1 MIKKKRKWFRLEVN
15 NMILSEVDF
24 DESKL
29 PQRLKD
35 LIADMTK
42 LDKED
47 DWLNY
52 SFLAEQLEIM
62 AKLNYQAG
70 KISYKE
76 FDTLCLKYCGVE
88 TVC

>member
-1 MIKKKRKWFRLEVN
+1 
-15 NMILSEVDF
+15 MILTEIEL
-24 DESKL
+24 DESRF

-35 LIADMTK
+35 LIAEMIE
-42 LDKED
+42 LDKKD

-52 SFLAEQLEIM
+52 SFLAEQLEVM
-62 AKLNYQAG
+62 AKLSYQAG

-88 TVC
+88 IT

>member
-1 MIKKKRKWFRLEVN
+1 
-15 NMILSEVDF
+15 MILTEIEL
-24 DESKL
+24 DESGF

-35 LIADMTK
+35 LIAEMIE
-42 LDKED
+42 LDKKD

-52 SFLAEQLEIM
+52 SFLAEQLEVM
-62 AKLNYQAG
+62 AKLSYQAG

-88 TVC
+88 IT